1 LTLAAILH
9 RFRKKPLLQFASD
22 KNMLRIAPLAQEFF
36 ANVLY
41 NEEPLFVSD
50 EATIWGVLFDDYP
63 LDTYSMGG

>member
-1 LTLAAILH
+1 
-9 RFRKKPLLQFASD
+9 
-22 KNMLRIAPLAQEFF
+22 MLRIAPLAQEFF